1 MPVGFLA
8 NFIVDA
14 SLAFGL
20 ANIIL
25 LVGLIYVYW
34 GSYKEIKS
42 GYTVGLL
49 FFASIFLIQTVVLTA
64 VIAFIV
70 GHLENWFGF
79 LGIFTVVFLEFIA
92 LSILL
97 KISWG

>member
-1 MPVGFLA
+1 MPSGFLA
-8 NFIVDA
+8 NVIA
-14 SLAFGL
+14 YAGLAFGV
-20 ANIIL
+20 ANVVL
-25 LVGLIYVYW
+25 LLGLINIYW
-34 GSYKEIKS
+34 KSYKDIQS

-49 FFASIFLIQTVVLTA
+49 FFALIFLLQTIVLTV

-70 GHLENWFGF
+70 NHLEDWFGF

-97 KISWG
+97 KISWE